1 MDRQSCLFLG
11 SLPGSSGAGR
21 HCHGKAVVNISNAWS
36 LVVCGLVTSPSWISH
51 NCQGSSQVLGVHHQH
66 CCICPTTK
74 GSCSLLVSKSPA
86 CSCSK
91 VNLLHLAI
99 QELDVSNQA
108 VFEALQFKPQNV
120 EDSYAMACIWSR
132 ASTTVSCLTVY
143 CI

>member
-1 MDRQSCLFLG
+1 MAKQ
-11 SLPGSSGAGR
+11 
-21 HCHGKAVVNISNAWS
+21 WS
-36 LVVCGLVTSPSWISH
+36 ILAMCGHFVVCGLVTSPSWVSH
-51 NCQGSSQVLGVHHQH
+51 NCQGSSQVLVIDHQH

-108 VFEALQFKPQNV
+108 VFEALQFKPQNS

-132 ASTTVSCLTVY
+132 ASTTVRCLCITVY
-143 CI
+143 FGINLNCKYIWKST